1 MISCNFLHI
10 HFERNLEF
18 NLEFR
23 RQNLYIFSRPAYEA
37 SLIVPDFTISV
48 CGSSFN
54 FLLFCCFLACLRSLS
69 NSFQIQGRMGCN
81 KINRERKE
89 ERMILKNRY
98 LHELLSTDKVK
109 SGRESNSPSTRT
121 CDFLFFGLVLSPL
134 LSLSIYYLL
143 ACPRPYVKPIIRPG
157 KLRMENMTKKETIAW
172 IAYK

>member
-10 HFERNLEF
+10 HFERNLEW
-18 NLEFR
+18 
-23 RQNLYIFSRPAYEA
+23 QNLYIFSRPAYEA

-54 FLLFCCFLACLRSLS
+54 FLLFCCFLAYLRSLS

-89 ERMILKNRY
+89 EIMILKNRY

-109 SGRESNSPSTRT
+109 SGRESNSPRFYHFCVQQYSYMW
-121 CDFLFFGLVLSPL
+121 FSLFRPCSISFTLSF
-134 LSLSIYYLL
+134 YLL
-143 ACPRPYVKPIIRPG
+143 LISMPKALCYA
-157 KLRMENMTKKETIAW
+157 NN
-172 IAYK
+172 